1 MEDLDHVVAH
11 KLNDIGVRL
20 ARQGK
25 EETALALFEEAI
37 QLEPDYALAYYNL
50 GNSLINLGQ
59 PAEAMEA
66 YGSAI
71 QCGETDVTALSL
83 VDKGN
88 IFLGWNRNQEA
99 LSSFN
104 EAIRL
109 DPQSALAYNGKGI
122 ALQELIQYQEAL
134 SAFDEAIRLAPQDSS
149 LHFNKGNLLY
159 DRGQYKEAV
168 QEYDIALRLN
178 PHDPDISRN
187 RELALKKAKRWW

>member
-1 MEDLDHVVAH
+1 MDDLDHAVAH

-20 ARQGK
+20 GREGK
-25 EETALALFEEAI
+25 EEAALALFEEAI

-50 GNSLINLGQ
+50 GNSLVKLGQ

-66 YGSAI
+66 YDSAI
-71 QCGETDVTALSL
+71 ECGEADVTVMSL

-99 LSSFN
+99 LSAFN

-109 DPQSALAYNGKGI
+109 DPQSALAYNGKGN
-122 ALQELIQYQEAL
+122 ALQELRQYQEAV
-134 SAFDEAIRLAPQDSS
+134 SAFDEAIRLNPQDSGF
-149 LHFNKGNLLY
+149 HFNKGNLLY

-178 PHDPDISRN
+178 PQDTDISRN